1 MDEMM
6 LAGIFA
12 IVSSLPGVLFGL
24 ALLVGLWRPPSLAGA
39 RDPDG
44 LRRSV
49 GGMVLA
55 IGALVSALG
64 LALILLPRPALATAL
79 PYLVGG
85 VMLVAIAMTV
95 VVLRKQKG

>member
-1 MDEMM
+1 M

-24 ALLVGLWRPPSLAGA
+24 ALLAGLWRPSSLAGA
-39 RDPDG
+39 RDADG
-44 LRRSV
+44 LRRTV

-55 IGALVSALG
+55 IGGLVSGLG
-64 LALILLPRPALATAL
+64 LALILLPRPALVAAL

-85 VMLVAIAMTV
+85 VVLAAVVMSVLVV
-95 VVLRKQKG
+95 RKQKG